1 MSLRRRLA
9 QFLEYRS
16 FESLKLPCLFSRKPF
31 LNSPAQKSEM
41 SKHRATALS
50 DILHKK
56 AKTWTVTA
64 AKSILVETLIV
75 ADGAQQKGGT
85 DE

>member
-1 MSLRRRLA
+1 MS
-9 QFLEYRS
+9 QY
-16 FESLKLPCLFSRKPF
+16 
-31 LNSPAQKSEM
+31 PA
-41 SKHRATALS
+41 TGLS

-56 AKTWTVTA
+56 AKMWTVTA

-75 ADGAQQKGGT
+75 ASAAQQKGGK

>member
-9 QFLEYRS
+9 QLLEYLS
-16 FESLKLPCLFSRKPF
+16 FESLKLQCLFSRKPF

-41 SKHRATALS
+41 SQYRATGLS
-50 DILHKK
+50 DTLHKK

-64 AKSILVETLIV
+64 AKSILVGTLIV
-75 ADGAQQKGGT
+75 ADGAQQKGGK
-85 DE
+85 DA